1 VKFELPELPEHYYW
15 DTTSFKNG
23 YLHVRYSSSVGMM
36 GVSSGE
42 EVHVDV
48 FASNGV
54 VVASYMS
61 KLAEAKADFYRLP
74 LPKGV
79 YILRIRSKK
88 SLNCLSI
95 TKK

>member
-1 VKFELPELPEHYYW
+1 
-15 DTTSFKNG
+15 
-23 YLHVRYSSSVGMM
+23 M
-36 GVSSGE
+36 
-42 EVHVDV
+42 VHVDV

-54 VVASYMS
+54 VVASYVS
-61 KLAEAKADFYRLP
+61 ILAEAKAVFYQQS

>member
-1 VKFELPELPEHYYW
+1 M
-15 DTTSFKNG
+15 
-23 YLHVRYSSSVGMM
+23 GMA
-36 GVSSGE
+36 SGE
-42 EVHVDV
+42 MVHVDV

-54 VVASYMS
+54 VVASYVS
-61 KLAEAKADFYRLP
+61 ILAEAKAVFYQQS